1 MKKNKSLPK
10 EEQEFQDRITKFEER
25 LSELENK
32 ECDQT
37 DENLKTALKSVIEK
51 SVIASESKVVF
62 SEIENFKKLG
72 VDIAKQNYKNENK
85 RRRRANRPSEIVK
98 KSFKINAM
106 KKELIKHYKL
116 SEKDVKRLE
125 R

>member
-10 EEQEFQDRITKFEER
+10 EEQEFQDRIVKFEER

-37 DENLKTALKSVIEK
+37 DEDLKTALKSVIEK